1 MAVID
6 AMLKLENLSGA
17 TQRKHLLERAAYLCI
32 VMKDFKRASTYQST
46 LVSLCEK
53 LYLLNSDTSLPH
65 PLLGF
70 HYYQQ
75 GKLLSQSEDFKGA
88 VEALHKASL
97 ILGAYYGIKSTLDG
111 KMINE
116 RLVHEINEN
125 YLANV

>member
-1 MAVID
+1 
-6 AMLKLENLSGA
+6 MLKLEDLSEA
-17 TQRKHLLERAAYLCI
+17 TQRKPLLERAAYLCI
-32 VMKDFKRASTYQST
+32 VIKDFKRASTYQST

-53 LYLLNSDTSLPH
+53 LYLYMYLLKPDTTLPH

-70 HYYQQ
+70 HYYQL
-75 GKLLSQSEDFKGA
+75 GKILSQSEDFKGA

-97 ILGAYYGIKSTLDG
+97 ILGAYYGVKSTIDG